1 MLHAG
6 QGGVIPLMQSCLTV
20 PNSYMFQSVL
30 LWNLGY
36 SKIKVIRKA
45 ERLR

>member
-6 QGGVIPLMQSCLTV
+6 QGGVIPLMQSWLTV

-30 LWNLGY
+30 LWNLGC